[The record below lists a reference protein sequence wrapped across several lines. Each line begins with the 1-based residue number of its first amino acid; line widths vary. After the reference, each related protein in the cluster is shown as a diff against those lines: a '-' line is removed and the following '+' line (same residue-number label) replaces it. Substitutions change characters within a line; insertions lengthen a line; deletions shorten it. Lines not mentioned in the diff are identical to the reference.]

1 MVDDRQDAPLR
12 KRGPTVVLR
21 TGGLAT
27 SGTRARRWRRGG
39 EELHHLIDP
48 RTGRPA
54 PEVWRTA
61 TVAAACCVDANIA
74 STAAIIRGARAVDW
88 LDELGLAA
96 RLVAVDGSEALVG
109 GWGAAQATPV
119 GTSTS

>member
-12 KRGPTVVLR
+12 NGGPTVVLR

-27 SGTRARRWRRGG
+27 SGTVARRWRRGG
-39 EELHHLIDP
+39 VELHHLIDP
-48 RTGRPA
+48 RTGSPA

-74 STAAIIRGARAVDW
+74 STAAIIRGSGAVEW
-88 LDELGLAA
+88 LGELGLAA
-96 RLVAVDGSEALVG
+96 RLVAVDGSEVLLG
-109 GWGAAQATPV
+109 GWGGAHATPV